1 MSGLK
6 PRRLPSSNPHRILR
20 PSSLHSQKQPENP
33 LNSTHILSNLGTL
46 RKHTVVKPREAVK
59 PKHLPK
65 LQGNPCVIENLPI
78 SPYFGKENKTPERVD
93 LEEICMP
100 YELDEAPKGKAL
112 RKVDPNQHKAYA
124 KLTGKPPADLKRGSF
139 SRKHTYIPQTVNIS
153 TLSEQNTSLDQSLID
168 IPSTNT
174 SFIDTIRQGSRSP
187 SPITTARHS
196 RIQQLSR
203 RFQLTKSSLARQFRS
218 EEPCIRPTSRQ
229 DTLLIPSFCFLR
241 ALEEVTQ
248 LPN

>member
-6 PRRLPSSNPHRILR
+6 PRRLPSAPQHRILR
-20 PSSLHSQKQPENP
+20 PSSLHSQKLPDTQ
-33 LNSTHILSNLGTL
+33 LNSTHIIGNFS
-46 RKHTVVKPREAVK
+46 RKNTISRPREAIR
-59 PKHLPK
+59 PKQLPK
-65 LQGNPCVIENLPI
+65 LQSAPPIENLPI
-78 SPYFGKENKTPERVD
+78 SPYFGKENRSPGRVD
-93 LEEICMP
+93 LEEICLP
-100 YELDEAPKGKAL
+100 YELDEGLRPKAL
-112 RKVDPNQHKAYA
+112 RKIDPNIHKVPL
-124 KLTGKPPADLKRGSF
+124 KQPGKPPADLKRGSF
-139 SRKHTYIPQTVNIS
+139 SRKYTYGSQATNVSI
-153 TLSEQNTSLDQSLID
+153 LSEQNTSLDQSFVD

-174 SFIDTIRQGSRSP
+174 SFIDTLRPGSRSP

-203 RFQLTKSSLARQFRS
+203 RFQLTKSSLSRHFRS
-218 EEPCIRPTSRQ
+218 EEPGGRPASRQ